1 MKLIKPIK
9 KLALGTVQL
18 GLPYGISNVHGRID
32 LGEAERIIVAAKL
45 AGMDTLDTAIAYGE
59 SEQVLG
65 QVGVSSFKIISK
77 LPALPDQSL
86 DLQNQVIEF
95 VEGSLER
102 LRITQLYGL
111 LLHRPGR
118 LLDSQGVILYQALQD
133 LKNKG
138 LVKKIGVSIYSPTE
152 LEALCRSFEFDLIQA
167 PFNIF
172 DRRLERQGWLDKLKK
187 RGVEVH
193 VRSIFLQGLLLM
205 DSASRPPY
213 FDRWEF
219 LFKRLEEWCKIEDST
234 LLEACLGTAWLNQNI
249 DRIIVG
255 VDSLAHLQEIVAT
268 ITDELLPPPDD
279 LYCEDTRLINPSEWK
294 LS

>member
-1 MKLIKPIK
+1 MKIDR
-9 KLALGTVQL
+9 LALGTAQF
-18 GLPYGISNVHGRID
+18 GFSYGVANQQGQVSID
-32 LGEAERIIVAAKL
+32 QVAEILRVASSV
-45 AGMDTLDTAIAYGE
+45 GVDTLDTAIAYGE

-86 DLQNQVIEF
+86 DLQNQVIES
-95 VEGSLER
+95 VESSLYR
-102 LRITQLYGL
+102 LKIKQLYGL
-111 LLHRPGR
+111 LLHRPGQ
-118 LLDSQGVILYQALQD
+118 LLNNQGLVLYQALQD

-138 LVKKIGVSIYSPTE
+138 LVKKIGISIYSSTE
-152 LEALCRSFEFDLIQA
+152 LETLCRSFEFDLIQA

-172 DRRLERQGWLDKLKK
+172 DRRLEKQGWLDKFKK
-187 RGVEVH
+187 RGVEIH

-213 FDRWEF
+213 FDSWGF
-219 LFKRLEEWCKIEDST
+219 LFKRLEEWCKTEDLS

-249 DRIIVG
+249 HRIVVG
-255 VDSLAHLQEIVAT
+255 VDSLAQLQEIVAM
-268 ITDELLPPPDD
+268 ITDKLLPPPDD
-279 LYCEDTRLINPSEWK
+279 LSCEDTHLINPSQWK